1 MLFYIVRYFFSLFVV
16 ILFYPFLL
24 FAEDLIPEKF
34 HGTWSNDCSK
44 EQDVFIIT
52 ESSYFN
58 LYESQDEIDEYAYFY
73 LQFSDSKTYKDWIY
87 LDGEIFEFKNVFMKL
102 NDDILEVVF
111 EEQDNLDESYD
122 FLNNTN
128 NTFTYAKCDNTPAS
142 LTLLFGEVL
151 SYMNSKASLS
161 CSNFSKNK
169 GECFEDV
176 FSFLDV
182 SGNKALSNA
191 EINRAS
197 KLLVF
202 FSTINGQE
210 FDEAGL
216 FGIIS
221 SYAITPLLTKVILNN
236 FDFDNSADLTLE
248 EILQDREGLFDLDFS
263 ENDQIEIDNQKI
275 NEQIRDFINK
285 LQGLGSFYKLN
296 WRFRKDSNPD

>member
-1 MLFYIVRYFFSLFVV
+1 MLIYIVRFFFSLFVV
-16 ILFYPFLL
+16 ILFHPFLL

-52 ESSYFN
+52 QSSYFN

-87 LDGEIFEFKNVFMKL
+87 LDGEIFEFKNVFMRL

-111 EEQDNLDESYD
+111 EEQDNPDESYD

-142 LTLLFGEVL
+142 LTLVFGEVL

-221 SYAITPLLTKVILNN
+221 SYAITPLITKVILNN

-285 LQGLGSFYKLN
+285 LQGLGSFL
-296 WRFRKDSNPD
+296 

>member
-1 MLFYIVRYFFSLFVV
+1 MRCFFGLFIVTLLF
-16 ILFYPFLL
+16 PFLL
-24 FAEDLIPEKF
+24 IAENLIPEKF

-44 EQDVFIIT
+44 EQDVFIIS
-52 ESSYFN
+52 ESGYFN
-58 LYESQDEIDEYAYFY
+58 LYESQDEIDEYTYFY
-73 LQFSDSKTYKDWIY
+73 LQFTDSKTYENWTY

-102 NDDILEVVF
+102 DNDILEVVF
-111 EEQDNLDESYD
+111 EELDNLEGSYD

-142 LTLLFGEVL
+142 ITLLFGEVL

-169 GECFEDV
+169 GKCFEDL
-176 FSFLDV
+176 FSFLDI
-182 SGNKALSNA
+182 SENKALSNA

-202 FSTINGQE
+202 FSTVNGQE
-210 FDEAGL
+210 FNEAGM

-221 SYAITPLLTKVILNN
+221 SYAITPLLTKVILTN

-248 EILQDREGLFDLDFS
+248 EMLQDRESLFDLDFS
-263 ENDQIEIDNQKI
+263 KNDQIDIDNQKI
-275 NEQIRDFINK
+275 NNQIKDFINK
-285 LQGLGSFYKLN
+285 LQGLGSLL
-296 WRFRKDSNPD
+296 

>member
-1 MLFYIVRYFFSLFVV
+1 MLLYIVRYFFSLFVV
-16 ILFYPFLL
+16 ILFCPFLL

-111 EEQDNLDESYD
+111 EEQDNPDESYD

-142 LTLLFGEVL
+142 LTLVFGEVL

-221 SYAITPLLTKVILNN
+221 SYAITPLITKVILNN

-285 LQGLGSFYKLN
+285 LQGLGSFL
-296 WRFRKDSNPD
+296 

>member
-1 MLFYIVRYFFSLFVV
+1 MRRFFGLFIVTLLF
-16 ILFYPFLL
+16 PFLL
-24 FAEDLIPEKF
+24 IAENLIPEKF

-44 EQDVFIIT
+44 EQDVFIIS
-52 ESSYFN
+52 ESGYFN
-58 LYESQDEIDEYAYFY
+58 LYESQDEIDEYTYFY
-73 LQFSDSKTYKDWIY
+73 LQFTDSKTYENWTY

-102 NDDILEVVF
+102 DNDILEVVF
-111 EEQDNLDESYD
+111 EELDNLEGSYD

-142 LTLLFGEVL
+142 ITLLFGEVL

-169 GECFEDV
+169 GKCFEDL
-176 FSFLDV
+176 FSFLDI
-182 SGNKALSNA
+182 SENKALSNA

-202 FSTINGQE
+202 FSTVNGQE
-210 FDEAGL
+210 FNEAGM

-221 SYAITPLLTKVILNN
+221 SYAITPLLTKVILTN

-248 EILQDREGLFDLDFS
+248 EMLQDRESLFDLDFS
-263 ENDQIEIDNQKI
+263 NNDQIEIDNQKI
-275 NEQIRDFINK
+275 NNQIKDFINK
-285 LQGLGSFYKLN
+285 LQGLGNFL
-296 WRFRKDSNPD
+296 

>member
-1 MLFYIVRYFFSLFVV
+1 MLLYIVRYFFSLFVV
-16 ILFYPFLL
+16 ILFCPFLL

-44 EQDVFIIT
+44 EEDVFIIT

-58 LYESQDEIDEYAYFY
+58 LYESQDEIDDYAYFY

-87 LDGEIFEFKNVFMKL
+87 LNGEIFEFKNVFMKL

-111 EEQDNLDESYD
+111 EEQDNPDESYD

-142 LTLLFGEVL
+142 LTLVFGEVL

-285 LQGLGSFYKLN
+285 LQGLGSFL
-296 WRFRKDSNPD
+296 

>member
-1 MLFYIVRYFFSLFVV
+1 MLIYIVRYFFSLFVV
-16 ILFYPFLL
+16 ILFHPFLL

-111 EEQDNLDESYD
+111 EEQDNPDESYD

-142 LTLLFGEVL
+142 LTLVFGEVL

-221 SYAITPLLTKVILNN
+221 SYAITPLITKVILNN

-275 NEQIRDFINK
+275 NEQIREFINK
-285 LQGLGSFYKLN
+285 LQGLGSFL
-296 WRFRKDSNPD
+296 

>member
-1 MLFYIVRYFFSLFVV
+1 MRFFLCLLITSLF
-16 ILFYPFLL
+16 FPFLL
-24 FAEDLIPEKF
+24 IAENLIPEKF

-44 EQDVFIIT
+44 EQDVFIIS
-52 ESSYFN
+52 ESGYFN
-58 LYESQDEIDEYAYFY
+58 LYESQDEIDDYTYFY
-73 LQFSDSKTYKDWIY
+73 LQFTDSKTYENWTY

-102 NDDILEVVF
+102 DNNILEVVF
-111 EEQDNLDESYD
+111 EELDNLEGSYD

-142 LTLLFGEVL
+142 ITLLFGEVL

-169 GECFEDV
+169 GRCFEDL
-176 FSFLDV
+176 FSFLDI
-182 SGNKALSNA
+182 SENKALSNA

-202 FSTINGQE
+202 FSTVNGQE
-210 FDEAGL
+210 FNEAGM

-221 SYAITPLLTKVILNN
+221 SYAITPLLTKVILTN

-248 EILQDREGLFDLDFS
+248 EMLQDRESLFDLDFS
-263 ENDQIEIDNQKI
+263 KNDQIDIDNQKI
-275 NEQIRDFINK
+275 NNQIKDFINK
-285 LQGLGSFYKLN
+285 LQGLGSLL
-296 WRFRKDSNPD
+296 

>member
-1 MLFYIVRYFFSLFVV
+1 MLVSVMRRFFGLFIVTLLF
-16 ILFYPFLL
+16 PFLL
-24 FAEDLIPEKF
+24 IAENLIPEKF

-44 EQDVFIIT
+44 EQDVFIIS
-52 ESSYFN
+52 ESGYFN
-58 LYESQDEIDEYAYFY
+58 LYESQDEIDEYTYFY
-73 LQFSDSKTYKDWIY
+73 LQFTDSKTYENWTY

-102 NDDILEVVF
+102 DNDILEVVF
-111 EEQDNLDESYD
+111 EELDNLEGSYD

-142 LTLLFGEVL
+142 ITLLFGEVL

-169 GECFEDV
+169 GKCFEDL
-176 FSFLDV
+176 FSFLDI
-182 SGNKALSNA
+182 SENKALSNA

-202 FSTINGQE
+202 FSTVNGQE
-210 FDEAGL
+210 FNEAGM

-221 SYAITPLLTKVILNN
+221 SYAITPLLTKVILTN

-248 EILQDREGLFDLDFS
+248 EMLQDRESLFDLDFS
-263 ENDQIEIDNQKI
+263 KNDQIEIDNQKI
-275 NEQIRDFINK
+275 NNQIRDFINK
-285 LQGLGSFYKLN
+285 LQGLGNFL
-296 WRFRKDSNPD
+296 

>member
-1 MLFYIVRYFFSLFVV
+1 MLIYIVKYFFSLFVV
-16 ILFYPFLL
+16 ILFHPFLL

-87 LDGEIFEFKNVFMKL
+87 LNGEIFEFKNVFMKL

-111 EEQDNLDESYD
+111 EEQDNPDESYD

-142 LTLLFGEVL
+142 LTLVFGEVL

-285 LQGLGSFYKLN
+285 LQGLGSFL
-296 WRFRKDSNPD
+296 

>member
-1 MLFYIVRYFFSLFVV
+1 MRCFFGLFIVTLLF
-16 ILFYPFLL
+16 PFLL
-24 FAEDLIPEKF
+24 IAENLIPEKF

-44 EQDVFIIT
+44 EQDVFIIS
-52 ESSYFN
+52 ESGYFN
-58 LYESQDEIDEYAYFY
+58 LYESQDEIDEYTYFY
-73 LQFSDSKTYKDWIY
+73 LQFTDSKTYENWTY

-102 NDDILEVVF
+102 DNDILEVVF
-111 EEQDNLDESYD
+111 EELDNLEGSYD

-142 LTLLFGEVL
+142 ITLLFGEVL

-169 GECFEDV
+169 GKCFEDL
-176 FSFLDV
+176 FSFLDI
-182 SGNKALSNA
+182 SENKALSNA

-202 FSTINGQE
+202 FSTVNGQE
-210 FDEAGL
+210 FNEAGM

-221 SYAITPLLTKVILNN
+221 SYAITPLLTKVILIN

-248 EILQDREGLFDLDFS
+248 EMLQDRESLFDLDFS
-263 ENDQIEIDNQKI
+263 KNDQIDIDNQMI
-275 NEQIRDFINK
+275 NNQIKDFINK
-285 LQGLGSFYKLN
+285 LQGLGTLL
-296 WRFRKDSNPD
+296 